1 MVAGRL
7 REEDAQGRKVSLR
20 SENASAGNAARWRQ
34 VLLLTAGAVALY
46 FIMRALPTG
55 TNLHNADFTVP
66 GQGQLEFCDP
76 ANPQFIP
83 VTTARSPVA
92 MKLVGDSPAATGH
105 ETHYVLTLK
114 TWNGQEIGPA
124 DLLVSQTRK
133 IHLLVADPS
142 LQDYQHIHPEPGE
155 KNGEWTFALTPRLGG
170 HYRVYAD
177 FTPVV
182 TARSLYAA
190 TDLQVAGETS
200 TATPALGWSFEQ
212 DGYRFELTAASPPIR
227 ARQQANLTFAIT
239 RTDGGPVPLG
249 TVMGAYAHLVVFDA
263 ALTGF
268 AHVHPQQT
276 DLATK
281 PDPLK
286 PALTFKLTI
295 PNEGRFVIWAE
306 VNLDGRLAF
315 APFWFEVAP

>member
-7 REEDAQGRKVSLR
+7 REKDAQGRKVSSR
-20 SENASAGNAARWRQ
+20 ADTASAGNAVRWRQ
-34 VLLLTAGAVALY
+34 VLLITAGAVALY
-46 FIMRALPTG
+46 FVMRALPTG
-55 TNLHNADFTVP
+55 TNLHNSDFNVP
-66 GQGQLEFCDP
+66 GQGQLEYCDP
-76 ANPQFIP
+76 SAPQFIP

-92 MKLVGDSPAATGH
+92 MTLVGDSLAATGR
-105 ETHYVLTLK
+105 ETRYVLTLK
-114 TWNGQEIGPA
+114 TWNGQDIGPA

-155 KNGEWTFALTPRLGG
+155 KNGQWTFALTPRLGG

-182 TARSLYAA
+182 TARSLYSA

-200 TATPALGWSFEQ
+200 TTTPPLALGFEQ
-212 DGYRFELTAASPPIR
+212 DGYRFELSAASLPIR
-227 ARQQANLTFAIT
+227 ARQPADLTFT
-239 RTDGGPVPLG
+239 VKRSDGGPVPME
-249 TVMGAYAHLVVFDA
+249 TVMGAYAHLVVFDT

-276 DLATK
+276 DLSRK
-281 PDPLK
+281 PDALK
-286 PALTFKLTI
+286 PTLTFKLMI
-295 PNEGRFVIWAE
+295 PNAGRFVIWAE
-306 VNLDGRLAF
+306 VNLGGRLAF
-315 APFWFEVAP
+315 APFWFEVVP

>member
-1 MVAGRL
+1 M
-7 REEDAQGRKVSLR
+7 SR
-20 SENASAGNAARWRQ
+20 SASTLLGQAVRSRQ
-34 VLLLTAGAVALY
+34 VLLLTAGAVVLY
-46 FIMRALPTG
+46 FAMRALPTG
-55 TNLHNADFTVP
+55 TNLHNTDFNVP

-83 VTTARSPVA
+83 VTTAKSPVT
-92 MKLVGDSPAATGH
+92 LTLTGDSPAATGH

-114 TWNGQEIGPA
+114 TWNGQDIGPA
-124 DLLVSQTRK
+124 DLLVSQTKK

-142 LQDYQHIHPEPGE
+142 LQDYQHIHPEPGA

-177 FTPVV
+177 FTPAA

-190 TDLQVAGETS
+190 TDLQVSGETS
-200 TATPALGWSFEQ
+200 TATPALDWSFEER
-212 DGYRFELTAASPPIR
+212 GYRFQLSAASLPIR
-227 ARQQANLTFAIT
+227 ARQSSDLTFTVT
-239 RTDGGPVPLG
+239 RIDGGPVPME
-249 TVMGAYAHLVVFDA
+249 TVMGAYAHLVVFDS

-276 DLATK
+276 DVSKK
-281 PDPLK
+281 PDAFK
-286 PALTFKLTI
+286 PSLTFKLMI
-295 PNEGRFVIWAE
+295 PNAGRFVIWAE

-315 APFWFEVAP
+315 APFWFDVAP

>member
-1 MVAGRL
+1 MSSGNGTRWLQIALITVGAAAVYFTM
-7 REEDAQGRKVSLR
+7 RE
-20 SENASAGNAARWRQ
+20 
-34 VLLLTAGAVALY
+34 
-46 FIMRALPTG
+46 LPTG
-55 TNLHNADFTVP
+55 TNLHNADFAVP

-83 VTTARSPVA
+83 VTTAKSPVTLTLA
-92 MKLVGDSPAATGH
+92 GDTPAVTGR

-114 TWNGQEIGPA
+114 TWNGQDIGPA
-124 DLLVSQTRK
+124 DLLVSQTQK

-142 LQDYQHIHPEPGE
+142 LQDYQHIHPTPGE
-155 KNGEWTFALTPRLGG
+155 KNGEWLFSLTPRLGG

-182 TARSLYAA
+182 TSRSLYAA
-190 TDLQVAGETS
+190 TDLQVAGPTS
-200 TATPALGWSFEQ
+200 TTQPALSWDFEEG
-212 DGYRFELTAASPPIR
+212 DYRFHLSPASPPMR
-227 ARQQANLTFAIT
+227 VRQQAELTFTVT
-239 RTDGGPVPLG
+239 RKDGGNVPLG

-276 DLATK
+276 DLFQK
-281 PDPLK
+281 PDALK

-295 PNEGRFVIWAE
+295 PNAGRFVIWAE

-315 APFWFEVAP
+315 APFWFDVVP

>member
-1 MVAGRL
+1 MSRGSVNA
-7 REEDAQGRKVSLR
+7 VS
-20 SENASAGNAARWRQ
+20 WRQ
-34 VLLLTAGAVALY
+34 VFLLTAGAAALY
-46 FIMRALPTG
+46 LTLRALPTG
-55 TNLHNADFTVP
+55 TNLHNSDFAVP
-66 GQGQLEFCDP
+66 GQGQLEYCDP
-76 ANPQFIP
+76 SVPQFIP

-92 MKLVGDSPAATGH
+92 MTLVGDSPAATGR
-105 ETHYVLTLK
+105 ETRYVLTLK
-114 TWNGQEIGPA
+114 TWNGQDIGPV

-155 KNGEWTFALTPRLGG
+155 KNGQWTFAFTPRLGG
-170 HYRVYAD
+170 RYRVYAD

-190 TDLQVAGETS
+190 ADLPVAGEAS
-200 TATPALGWSFEQ
+200 SATPALAWDFEQ
-212 DGYRFELTAASPPIR
+212 DDYRFELSAASRSIR
-227 ARQQANLTFAIT
+227 ARQPTDLTFT
-239 RTDGGPVPLG
+239 VKRSDGGPVPMA

-276 DLATK
+276 DLSRK

-286 PALTFKLTI
+286 PVLTFKLMI
-295 PNEGRFVIWAE
+295 PNAGRFVIWAE
-306 VNLDGRLAF
+306 VNLDGRLMF
-315 APFWFEVAP
+315 APFWFEVVP

>member
-1 MVAGRL
+1 MSRGSV
-7 REEDAQGRKVSLR
+7 
-20 SENASAGNAARWRQ
+20 NAVRWRQ
-34 VLLLTAGAVALY
+34 VLLLTAGAAALY
-46 FIMRALPTG
+46 LTLRALPTG
-55 TNLHNADFTVP
+55 TNLHNSDFAVP
-66 GQGQLEFCDP
+66 GQGQLEYCDP
-76 ANPQFIP
+76 SAPQFIP

-92 MKLVGDSPAATGH
+92 MTLVGDSPAATGR
-105 ETHYVLTLK
+105 ETRYILTLK
-114 TWNGQEIGPA
+114 TWNGQDIGPV

-155 KNGEWTFALTPRLGG
+155 KNGQWTFAFTPRLGG
-170 HYRVYAD
+170 RYRVYAD

-190 TDLQVAGETS
+190 ADLPVTGEAS
-200 TATPALGWSFEQ
+200 SAAPALAWDFEQ
-212 DGYRFELTAASPPIR
+212 DDYRFELSAASRPIR
-227 ARQQANLTFAIT
+227 ARQPTDLTFT
-239 RTDGGPVPLG
+239 VKRSGGGPVPMA

-276 DLATK
+276 DLSRR

-286 PALTFKLTI
+286 PVLTFKLMI
-295 PNEGRFVIWAE
+295 PNAGRFVIWAE
-306 VNLDGRLAF
+306 VNLGGRLVF
-315 APFWFEVAP
+315 APFWFEVVP